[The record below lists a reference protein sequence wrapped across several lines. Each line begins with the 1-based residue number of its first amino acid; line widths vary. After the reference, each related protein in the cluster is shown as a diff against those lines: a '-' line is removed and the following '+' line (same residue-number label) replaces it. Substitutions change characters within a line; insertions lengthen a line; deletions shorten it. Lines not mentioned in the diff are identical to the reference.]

1 MALQSLALLSC
12 LESQTQSR
20 VTRSNRSRC
29 FDTFF
34 VTHQRAVESS
44 GAAMLLLT
52 RRITRHPAV
61 LVNAARKTSWAAPDA
76 PSWLRR
82 VEHWLRPPAPSGDPL
97 QLLPWELTSPAALEV
112 GSDSARDADLLA
124 YAGVVVRRNAV
135 CRDTVGACRVRAEEL
150 AAEATRRA
158 TAKGADAGDA
168 SAGFHFADASQRGPF
183 RLDLRLGAALE
194 APPFDLPLEAIW
206 SHVRAALGDDA
217 VLRRR
222 GLVVGLPGAS
232 DQAYHA
238 DAPRV
243 PPDVWL
249 QHEAAESPTQPPH
262 SLVVF
267 LPLCD
272 LNEANGPTSFLPGS
286 HQRWTS
292 DALEAE
298 ADAPGSSSA
307 GAPAILDVDAG
318 DAIIFDSRTQHAGG
332 ANRSQCARPILY
344 LVFARPWFDE
354 AMHRRLVVGGDGG
367 GGDGA
372 ERLFPEFSVSDI

>member
-1 MALQSLALLSC
+1 
-12 LESQTQSR
+12 
-20 VTRSNRSRC
+20 
-29 FDTFF
+29 
-34 VTHQRAVESS
+34 
-44 GAAMLLLT
+44 MLLA
-52 RRITRHPAV
+52 RHIGRYKARI
-61 LVNAARKTSWAAPDA
+61 AAQAASKTSWAAPEA

-112 GSDSARDADLLA
+112 DSSDNNDLLA

-135 CRDTVGACRVRAEEL
+135 CRVAVAACRLRAEEL
-150 AAEATRRA
+150 ASEATRRA
-158 TAKGADAGDA
+158 AAAGADAGDA

-194 APPFDLPLEAIW
+194 SPPFDALDLGAIW
-206 SHVRAALGDDA
+206 PHVRTALGEDA

-243 PPDVWL
+243 PPEVWAE
-249 QHEAAESPTQPPH
+249 HEAKSPTQPPH

-272 LNEANGPTSFLPGS
+272 LDETNGPTSFLPGS

-318 DAIIFDSRTQHAGG
+318 DAIVFDSRTQHAGG
-332 ANRSQCARPILY
+332 ANRSGAARPILY

-372 ERLFPEFSVSDI
+372 ERLFPEFPSSSSA

>member
-1 MALQSLALLSC
+1 
-12 LESQTQSR
+12 
-20 VTRSNRSRC
+20 
-29 FDTFF
+29 
-34 VTHQRAVESS
+34 
-44 GAAMLLLT
+44 MLLA
-52 RRITRHPAV
+52 RHIGRYKARI
-61 LVNAARKTSWAAPDA
+61 AAQAASKTSWAAPEA

-112 GSDSARDADLLA
+112 DSSDNNDLLA

-135 CRDTVGACRVRAEEL
+135 CRVAVAACRLRAEEL
-150 AAEATRRA
+150 ASEATRRA
-158 TAKGADAGDA
+158 AAAGADAGDA

-183 RLDLRLGAALE
+183 RLDLRLGGALE
-194 APPFDLPLEAIW
+194 APPFDLPLDAIW
-206 SHVRAALGDDA
+206 PQVRAALGEDA

-243 PPDVWL
+243 PPEVWAE
-249 QHEAAESPTQPPH
+249 HESATRTQPAH

-272 LNEANGPTSFLPGS
+272 LNEANGPTAFLPGS

-298 ADAPGSSSA
+298 ADAPGSSTA
-307 GAPAILDVDAG
+307 GAPAIMDVHAG

-332 ANRSQCARPILY
+332 ANRSKHARPILY

-354 AMHRRLVVGGDGG
+354 AMHRRLVGGAG
-367 GGDGA
+367 GGDGVQ
-372 ERLFPEFSVSDI
+372 RLFPEFPASIVV

>member
-1 MALQSLALLSC
+1 M
-12 LESQTQSR
+12 
-20 VTRSNRSRC
+20 
-29 FDTFF
+29 
-34 VTHQRAVESS
+34 
-44 GAAMLLLT
+44 LLT
-52 RRITRHPAV
+52 RRITHHKAV
-61 LVNAARKTSWAAPDA
+61 VLANAALTPRRTAALKARIGHYKARIAAQAASKTSWAAPEA

-112 GSDSARDADLLA
+112 DSSHDGALLS

-135 CRDTVGACRVRAEEL
+135 CRDAVGVCRARAEEL

-158 TAKGADAGDA
+158 AAAGADAGDA

-194 APPFDLPLEAIW
+194 SPPFDALDLGAIW
-206 SHVRAALGDDA
+206 PHVRAALGEDA

-222 GLVVGLPGAS
+222 GLVVGLPGAE
-232 DQAYHA
+232 DQKYHA

-243 PPDVWL
+243 PPDVWAE
-249 QHEAAESPTQPPH
+249 HESTAEVQPAH

-272 LNEANGPTSFLPGS
+272 LNEENGPTAFLPGS

-298 ADAPGSSSA
+298 ADAPGSSTA
-307 GAPAILDVDAG
+307 GAPAIMDVHAG

-332 ANRSQCARPILY
+332 ANRSKHARPILY

-367 GGDGA
+367 GGGDGA
-372 ERLFPEFSVSDI
+372 DRLFPEFSSSSSGA

>member
-1 MALQSLALLSC
+1 
-12 LESQTQSR
+12 
-20 VTRSNRSRC
+20 
-29 FDTFF
+29 
-34 VTHQRAVESS
+34 
-44 GAAMLLLT
+44 MLLLT

-61 LVNAARKTSWAAPDA
+61 LVNAARKTSWAAPEA

-112 GSDSARDADLLA
+112 DSSDNNDLLA
-124 YAGVVVRRNAV
+124 YAGVIVRRNAV
-135 CRDTVGACRVRAEEL
+135 CRNALAACRERAEVL

-158 TAKGADAGDA
+158 AAAGADAGDA

-183 RLDLRLGAALE
+183 RLDLRLGGALE
-194 APPFDLPLEAIW
+194 APPFDLPLDAIW
-206 SHVRAALGDDA
+206 PHVRTALGEGA

-222 GLVVGLPGAS
+222 GLVVGLPGAE
-232 DQAYHA
+232 DQKYHA

-243 PPDVWL
+243 PPDVWAE
-249 QHEAAESPTQPPH
+249 HESTAEVQPAH

-272 LNEANGPTSFLPGS
+272 LNEENGPTSFLPGS

-298 ADAPGSSSA
+298 ADAPGSSTA

-318 DAIIFDSRTQHAGG
+318 DAVIFDSRTQHAGG
-332 ANRSQCARPILY
+332 ANRSKHARPILY

-354 AMHRRLVVGGDGG
+354 KLHRRLVGGAG

-372 ERLFPEFSVSDI
+372 ERLFPEFPAPGA